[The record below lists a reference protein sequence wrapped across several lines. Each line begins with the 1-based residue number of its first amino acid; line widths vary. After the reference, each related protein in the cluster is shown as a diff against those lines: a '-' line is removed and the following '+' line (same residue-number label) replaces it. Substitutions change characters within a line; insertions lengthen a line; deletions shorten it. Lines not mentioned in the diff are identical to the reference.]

1 MAQPQS
7 QQDLLKFQGKRIKD
21 QSESIAEQSKKIAEW
36 ITQQQDPRH
45 NQERMNRKQHKALK
59 ETFVTVFT
67 GLVINWPISL
77 GLLYLCWD
85 VIGLNTLET
94 SIVMTLGMTLVALL
108 RVFTI
113 RMYYEE

>member
-1 MAQPQS
+1 MRKM
-7 QQDLLKFQGKRIKD
+7 DR
-21 QSESIAEQSKKIAEW
+21 KK
-36 ITQQQDPRH
+36 QKVLQ
-45 NQERMNRKQHKALK
+45 

-67 GLVINWPISL
+67 GLIINWPISL

-94 SIVMTLGMTLVALL
+94 SVVVTIGMTLVALL

-113 RMYYEE
+113 RMYYSNND